1 MKKRDTL
8 FYILAVLFVVTIV
21 ITLLGVTKVIEI
33 DEFYLKGLFGAFLIE
48 LAAAVFNI
56 VKNGDL
62 LAETPDHT
70 VNAMPNELSSREWFD
85 AIAKKLSDCGYARLY
100 LRSFDHPDDFR
111 GEHKEKLNEIISTIL
126 EKIKSG
132 ANIKIIS
139 FLPVSKNKTG
149 LDWIHNYVDGSIDL
163 RRYIK
168 VVKTQPVSN
177 SSSMY
182 LFDDRSVIYNKS
194 SEGKTTYHIENYA
207 NSIIHELI
215 ALGFDELEGS
225 EERECLEELKEA

>member
-8 FYILAVLFVVTIV
+8 FYILVVLFIVTIV

-33 DEFYLKGLFGAFLIE
+33 DEFYLKGLFAAFLIE

-62 LAETPDHT
+62 LAETPT
-70 VNAMPNELSSREWFD
+70 QSANITSRGLSSKEWFD
-85 AIAKKLSDCGYARLY
+85 AIAEKLSDCGYARLY

-132 ANIKIIS
+132 ADIKIIS
-139 FLPVSKNKTG
+139 FSPTSQKKTG
-149 LDWIHNYVDGSIDL
+149 LDWIHSDVDGSIDL
-163 RRYIK
+163 NKYIK

-182 LFDDRSVIYNKS
+182 LFDDKSVIYNKA
-194 SEGKTTYHIENYA
+194 SEGKATYHIENFS

-215 ALGFDELEGS
+215 ALGFKELE
-225 EERECLEELKEA
+225 EA